1 VSLGADEEVQK
12 VVKDI
17 PTVLKTPIL
26 DGAVRVDDLLIRLGA
41 RGVVRNIPT
50 SEELEQLSESSFNT
64 GGSIIEEPG
73 MIVNVIGT
81 VSRVITGVS
90 KTITGRNT
98 EVVNGLISVNPE
110 SEALDLA
117 AFGIGSLVEEDRA
130 ARKAADPEYSKR
142 INEQLTQ
149 NRVNFLVFGY
159 GEEHG
164 ETYAD
169 FGGSISIVSYDL
181 ITGKKTSI
189 SLSRD
194 IRTPELETIITRANG
209 EKQSQGPV
217 TLREAFKRKG
227 FEGMREIA
235 EKATG
240 LSVDYQIVMKDTVL
254 QDYLTQISG
263 PIEIEIDKNFLKN
276 TLFVGELS
284 LEGEVLPVDGVLSV
298 AVLAKNKKIKNIFVP
313 EKNKLEAALVP
324 DINIYPVENLIQIVK
339 FFQEFEKTG
348 KENISKQNYIEQ
360 VPNSTNYN
368 TAEDPFSF
376 VIGQEL
382 AKRALLI
389 AAAGGH
395 NIALFG
401 PPGTGKTMLA
411 KAFRDILP
419 PLTREE
425 MLEVTG
431 IHSYAGV
438 LQNEIVSETPFR
450 SPHHS
455 SSHIS
460 ILGVGQIYVQEKLL

>member
-1 VSLGADEEVQK
+1 
-12 VVKDI
+12 
-17 PTVLKTPIL
+17 
-26 DGAVRVDDLLIRLGA
+26 
-41 RGVVRNIPT
+41 
-50 SEELEQLSESSFNT
+50 
-64 GGSIIEEPG
+64 

-263 PIEIEIDKNFLKN
+263 PIEIEIDKNRVSNSYRIGGKEYPSG
-276 TLFVGELS
+276 FVFSAGKQ
-284 LEGEVLPVDGVLSV
+284 VLS
-298 AVLAKNKKIKNIFVP
+298 P
-313 EKNKLEAALVP
+313 EDAIRYVIAEDLNPNGRVDERA
-324 DINIYPVENLIQIVK
+324 YR
-339 FFQEFEKTG
+339 KTPLMEG
-348 KENISKQNYIEQ
+348 MI
-360 VPNSTNYN
+360 NSTKNNIVNDYN
-368 TAEDPFSF
+368 RISA
-376 VIGQEL
+376 
-382 AKRALLI
+382 
-389 AAAGGH
+389 
-395 NIALFG
+395 
-401 PPGTGKTMLA
+401 
-411 KAFRDILP
+411 
-419 PLTREE
+419 
-425 MLEVTG
+425 
-431 IHSYAGV
+431 
-438 LQNEIVSETPFR
+438 EIVSGNFKQAYQLDR
-450 SPHHS
+450 M
-455 SSHIS
+455 
-460 ILGVGQIYVQEKLL
+460 L